1 MTVFSLKLIA
11 VVSMLIDHAGYFLLS
26 RGLVGYELY
35 SAMRAVGRLAFPIY
49 AFLLVNGF
57 DKTSDRRRYLS
68 RLVLFA
74 AVSQVPFTLVFSPS
88 NYYPADAS
96 GTVYLLYPSLPYLA
110 AALLALAAWL
120 VCVRRDRSALS
131 LVLALAL
138 AAVCLRLGGFLFL
151 ARSLNIFYTL
161 AFGLACMS
169 LVSAALEKRMSLP
182 RLALCALALLALLV
196 LLIEHCDY
204 GLLGLL
210 LLLALYA
217 VRRSKHA
224 QALALC
230 LWCVYEYW
238 FYTRSLPYVLCA
250 CLAALL
256 VLAYNGKRGRPMKL
270 GFYLI
275 YPVHLLILAAVNIM
289 ILFLSGGLPTLTTL
303 IIS

>member
-1 MTVFSLKLIA
+1 MTAMTVFSLKLIA
-11 VVSMLIDHAGYFLLS
+11 VVSMIIDHLGFFLLA

-35 SAMRAVGRLAFPIY
+35 NAMRSVGRLAFPVY

-74 AVSQVPFTLVFSPS
+74 AVSQLPFTLAFSSS

-96 GTVYLLYPSLPYLA
+96 CAVSALYPPLPYLA

-131 LVLALAL
+131 LALAL
-138 AAVCLRLGGFLFL
+138 VLAFVSLRLGGFLFL
-151 ARSLNIFYTL
+151 SQNLNIFYTL

-169 LVSAALEKRMSLP
+169 LVSAAVEKRMDLP
-182 RLALCALALLALLV
+182 RLALCALALIALLA

-204 GLLGLL
+204 ALSGLI

-217 VRRSKHA
+217 SRRSKYA
-224 QALALC
+224 QALVLC
-230 LWCVYEYW
+230 LWCLYAYW
-238 FYTRSLPYVLCA
+238 YSFRSLPRLVFA
-250 CLAALL
+250 CLSALL
-256 VLAYNGKRGRPMKL
+256 VLAYNGRRGRPMKL

-275 YPVHLLILAAVNIM
+275 YPVHLLILAAANVIL
-289 ILFLSGGLPTLTTL
+289 LFLSGGLPA
-303 IIS
+303 